1 MATNNKVI
9 NMLLNGEVKNRAER
23 EKLISTLSVDDKIVF
38 GLGLSAKD
46 EARGIYSDRES
57 INGYKVD

>member
-1 MATNNKVI
+1 MSVNNKVI

-23 EKLISTLSVDDKIVF
+23 EELISNLTVDEKYVF
-38 GLGLSAKD
+38 GLALSAKD